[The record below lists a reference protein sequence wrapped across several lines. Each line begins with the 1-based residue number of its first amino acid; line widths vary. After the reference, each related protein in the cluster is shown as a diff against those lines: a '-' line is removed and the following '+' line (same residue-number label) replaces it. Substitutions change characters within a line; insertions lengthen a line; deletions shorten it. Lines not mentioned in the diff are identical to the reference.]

1 MLDPI
6 LLRIA
11 KTSILGRFDNKY
23 YVDDEQ
29 LLHDYPY
36 LSEDGA
42 TFVTLHYDKDLRGCI
57 GSIIAHRTLLNDIK
71 NNAISAAFKDYRFN
85 PLSSDEL
92 SHLTLEV
99 SVLTKPKLLDYE
111 DFDDL
116 VAKIRPN
123 IDGLILKHGGYQGTF
138 LPQVWEQLPH
148 AKILE
153 LHAKTEKFDGGF
165 IHFERVYKEEKR
177 VMVRLSM
184 GSFDRPEHLY
194 LIVNDKQAS
203 YYPSLP
209 LKSKSNLAA
218 HKILN
223 RVLHG

>member
-148 AKILE
+148 AKIFLE
-153 LHAKTEKFDGGF
+153 HLSMKAGSNPAIYYEHPQIYTYQVDAIEEKFDE
-165 IHFERVYKEEKR
+165 I
-177 VMVRLSM
+177 
-184 GSFDRPEHLY
+184 
-194 LIVNDKQAS
+194 
-203 YYPSLP
+203 LP
-209 LKSKSNLAA
+209 L
-218 HKILN
+218 
-223 RVLHG
+223 